1 MDIAALPLRVDQADR
16 RCICFHNFAVCR
28 YFLLHSARNH
38 SAGQHAGQQKSFHS
52 GFVPFAGH
60 AKIRNASGRCKYVQ
74 IIRISI
80 NLRDGQI
87 AEIRLAVIRE
97 ALFLHKTDLC
107 WKPRTGV
114 THFTRADPYRYG
126 NSTPS
131 RLRGRAIF
139 FVICITI
146 KKNNYLY
153 AVMVPARY
161 AGQDEKGI
169 R

>member
-1 MDIAALPLRVDQADR
+1 M
-16 RCICFHNFAVCR
+16 
-28 YFLLHSARNH
+28 
-38 SAGQHAGQQKSFHS
+38 
-52 GFVPFAGH
+52 
-60 AKIRNASGRCKYVQ
+60 Q

-97 ALFLHKTDLC
+97 AVFLHKTDLC